1 MTESEKI
8 LDRIRNE
15 KLSDTELVDL
25 TRPHYN
31 QLKEQGE
38 MRDNDTIDDKQL
50 KVAQHP
56 VTVAANA
63 VVKLRL
69 SQEQYRAKWDY
80 KDTYKADK
88 WAHKDKVRQMKRER
102 CELVKSRK
110 AARKAAK
117 QEQCRKLQEEKAA
130 KRAAK
135 KVAKSEKAALDPG
148 DPKRK
153 KHSRE

>member
-1 MTESEKI
+1 MTEAEKA
-8 LDRIRNE
+8 LERIKNTRMSN
-15 KLSDTELVDL
+15 DELVEL
-25 TRPHYN
+25 TKPYHN

-38 MRDNDTIDDKQL
+38 MCDNDTIDDRQL
-50 KVAQHP
+50 KAAQQP
-56 VTVAANA
+56 VTSAANA

-88 WAHKDKVRQMKRER
+88 WAHRDKVREMKRER
-102 CELVKSRK
+102 RELVKSRR

-117 QEQCRKLQEEKAA
+117 QEQRRQLQEERAA

-135 KVAKSEKAALDPG
+135 KVAKSEKAAIDPA
-148 DPKRK
+148 PP
-153 KHSRE
+153 SA

>member
-1 MTESEKI
+1 MTDDE
-8 LDRIRNE
+8 LRRVQVA
-15 KLSDTELVDL
+15 KLSDTELIEL
-25 TRPHYN
+25 TKAHYN

-50 KVAQHP
+50 RAAQQPVAS
-56 VTVAANA
+56 AANA

-69 SQEQYRAKWDY
+69 EQERYRAKWDY

-88 WAHKDKVRQMKRER
+88 WAHRDKVRQMRKER
-102 CELVKSRK
+102 RELVKSRK

-117 QEQCRKLQEEKAA
+117 QEQKAA

-135 KVAKSEKAALDPG
+135 KVAKSEKVAIDPAHG
-148 DPKRK
+148 QAKI
-153 KHSRE
+153 HSPE